1 MRVELWLCGMLFKV
15 LDGIIGSV
23 KKLFFFFFLL
33 GGSINSEV
41 AVQAGFPLT
50 A

>member
-23 KKLFFFFFLL
+23 KKLFFFFLL

-41 AVQAGFPLT
+41 AAQAGFPLT